1 MNSQQIAYFLEVV
14 RQGSFTKAAQVLY
27 TSQPSLSRQIAR
39 LEDEFGAELFCRS
52 RTGAV
57 LSPIGKKYYAL
68 FVEMEK
74 RLAELSMEAKRESLQ
89 LEKSVHIGVPEGWD
103 VLPLIEKMEALLS
116 ARGEKLKMTFSA
128 YSYRLLLSQLRNHQ
142 IDGCICPKG
151 LIVPLEHMAFLD
163 LPPLQN
169 VLLYSRKHCPPENGQ
184 EYTVK
189 DFRKEKLL
197 LLEQEDTSIPKAYQ
211 LGFLQDKGIIPE
223 TKEYHNIDSILLD
236 VSLDKG
242 FAISDIWSRAHGQ
255 ESVLLKLD
263 QKCPSVWHGRRIIP
277 LMRCDCLPICLKR
290 AWSLCSNAGTFL
302 ACEADLNAVS
312 NL

>member
-14 RQGSFTKAAQVLY
+14 RPGKFLQRLPRCCY

-116 ARGEKLKMTFSA
+116 ARG
-128 YSYRLLLSQLRNHQ
+128 
-142 IDGCICPKG
+142 
-151 LIVPLEHMAFLD
+151 
-163 LPPLQN
+163 
-169 VLLYSRKHCPPENGQ
+169 
-184 EYTVK
+184 
-189 DFRKEKLL
+189 
-197 LLEQEDTSIPKAYQ
+197 
-211 LGFLQDKGIIPE
+211 
-223 TKEYHNIDSILLD
+223 
-236 VSLDKG
+236 
-242 FAISDIWSRAHGQ
+242 
-255 ESVLLKLD
+255 
-263 QKCPSVWHGRRIIP
+263 
-277 LMRCDCLPICLKR
+277 
-290 AWSLCSNAGTFL
+290 
-302 ACEADLNAVS
+302 
-312 NL
+312 

>member
-52 RTGAV
+52 RTGACFITDRGRNIMLY
-57 LSPIGKKYYAL
+57 LSRWRNVWRSFPW
-68 FVEMEK
+68 
-74 RLAELSMEAKRESLQ
+74 RRKRESLQ

-116 ARGEKLKMTFSA
+116 ARGEELKMIFSA

-242 FAISDIWSRAHGQ
+242 FAISDIWSRGAFDRNL
-255 ESVLLKLD
+255 SCLKLD
-263 QKCPSVWHGRRIIP
+263 QK
-277 LMRCDCLPICLKR
+277 MPICV
-290 AWSLCSNAGTFL
+290 AWPENHSFR
-302 ACEADLNAVS
+302 
-312 NL
+312 